1 MRWQIAFAAFVM
13 KIENCVRLRL
23 FVCFVLLFWY
33 GITSPSILFKL
44 FGEDLCKVA
53 NSVLFPV
60 GAISVWVAIICDSGL
75 KWPSSLRL
83 FNTFK
88 ARIIGLDKEF
98 EDFDQVEEASR
109 KI

>member
-1 MRWQIAFAAFVM
+1 MNR
-13 KIENCVRLRL
+13 
-23 FVCFVLLFWY
+23 
-33 GITSPSILFKL
+33 T
-44 FGEDLCKVA
+44 
-53 NSVLFPV
+53 
-60 GAISVWVAIICDSGL
+60 ISDSGL